1 MQANKLNNIIFIK
14 QPESNIIDEAF
25 IILKDNVQ
33 VNNLSLDNIDSFK
46 LDKLD
51 IQKEAESIINKK
63 IEEKNIEYEK
73 FKLKKLEKKNKRL
86 KLINLLTIII
96 AIIFIKIF

>member
-1 MQANKLNNIIFIK
+1 MQINKLNNIIFIK
-14 QPESNIIDEAF
+14 EPESNIIDEAF
-25 IILKDNVQ
+25 VILKDNIKINDFSF
-33 VNNLSLDNIDSFK
+33 NNINPFK
-46 LDKLD
+46 LEKID
-51 IQKEAESIINKK
+51 IQKEAENIINKE

-86 KLINLLTIII
+86 KVFNILTIIL